1 MIEKVKGKKEYT
13 ILREL
18 HRGGFGITYL
28 AKGIVNDGNIPHE
41 CHYTIKELFVS
52 NYCQRNPDNSV
63 CAHSPEAEATF
74 QAAKKK
80 FLEEARILHRLSHT
94 NIVPVNEVFEQNG
107 TAYYVME
114 YLGDTS
120 LQQYVFDKGGCLS
133 EEHAVSIIR
142 TVCNAVSH
150 LHQNGILHLDIKP
163 DNIMMYNG
171 KPYLIDFGQAMFF
184 KNGKAGSKSLIGGYS
199 KGFSSAE
206 LRQGTIST
214 FRRDLDIYSIAATLY
229 FMLTGEVPEEA
240 ATLTKKKIYIGLPDS
255 TSDSICSAI
264 SAAMSPYREE
274 RPADIN
280 AFVQL
285 LGQGGGAS
293 TEKIITTDDKV
304 SYKKWIYAA
313 TGILAAGLIVW
324 AIIKVPTPTPTPTP
338 NPAPAD
344 TTTTAIRDTTEKDSP
359 IENPTELEQEEKA
372 EEKEDTIEAKPE
384 PKPEPRQKPAPE
396 PREGTLNLGYA
407 TWTGGIKGGKPN
419 GKGTMRFTRAHSIE
433 GCQEEALPGDYVK
446 GFCEDGTLSSGALY
460 RDGEKIESFVR

>member
-171 KPYLIDFGQAMFF
+171 KLRTGHVLQ
-184 KNGKAGSKSLIGGYS
+184 
-199 KGFSSAE
+199 E
-206 LRQGTIST
+206 RQG
-214 FRRDLDIYSIAATLY
+214 RKQ
-229 FMLTGEVPEEA
+229 E
-240 ATLTKKKIYIGLPDS
+240 
-255 TSDSICSAI
+255 SDW
-264 SAAMSPYREE
+264 R
-274 RPADIN
+274 
-280 AFVQL
+280 L
-285 LGQGGGAS
+285 
-293 TEKIITTDDKV
+293 
-304 SYKKWIYAA
+304 
-313 TGILAAGLIVW
+313 
-324 AIIKVPTPTPTPTP
+324 
-338 NPAPAD
+338 
-344 TTTTAIRDTTEKDSP
+344 
-359 IENPTELEQEEKA
+359 
-372 EEKEDTIEAKPE
+372 
-384 PKPEPRQKPAPE
+384 
-396 PREGTLNLGYA
+396 
-407 TWTGGIKGGKPN
+407 
-419 GKGTMRFTRAHSIE
+419 
-433 GCQEEALPGDYVK
+433 
-446 GFCEDGTLSSGALY
+446 
-460 RDGEKIESFVR
+460 